1 MRVRE
6 IQSAL
11 KRVERKKALKSEYGN
26 ATAIEKD
33 DKNSEKKAVCY
44 CQVGILLA
52 LTVMHHHADSL
63 TA

>member
-33 DKNSEKKAVCY
+33 DKNSEKKAGV
-44 CQVGILLA
+44 LLPSRY
-52 LTVMHHHADSL
+52 LTGFNRHASSCR
-63 TA
+63 